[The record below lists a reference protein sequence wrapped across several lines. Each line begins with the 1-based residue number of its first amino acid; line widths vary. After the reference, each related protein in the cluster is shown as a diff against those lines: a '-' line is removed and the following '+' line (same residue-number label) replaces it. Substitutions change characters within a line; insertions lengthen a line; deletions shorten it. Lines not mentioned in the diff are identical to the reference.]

1 MHTCG
6 IQELRWLATPPSIP
20 KWELPGCDLDRL
32 LVLLDTLL
40 PPTFPHFPSTSDPTA
55 LACACID

>member
-6 IQELRWLATPPSIP
+6 IQELRWLAPPPQFP
-20 KWELPGCDLDRL
+20 KWELPDFDRL

-40 PPTFPHFPSTSDPTA
+40 PQTSPHFPSTSDPTA